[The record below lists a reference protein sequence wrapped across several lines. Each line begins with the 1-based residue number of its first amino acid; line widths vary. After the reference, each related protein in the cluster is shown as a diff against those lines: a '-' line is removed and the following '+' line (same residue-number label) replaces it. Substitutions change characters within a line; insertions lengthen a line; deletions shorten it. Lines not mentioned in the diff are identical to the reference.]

1 MGVPTS
7 TLILSLFLVSS
18 YFLYYSCPCEAAA
31 TGTAGIPVGTIER
44 TTKQQI
50 LVSIPP
56 GATGGSVPFLTS
68 PSGKYV
74 AYLLRR
80 PTAKGAGGFGSDF
93 CYVEVEDASSGSSMW
108 ESECTP
114 VSTVNSCALLFTWN
128 GLEVFDGSTSV
139 WDTGAQSADNNFLET
154 LELVDEGDMRIR
166 DKDGELAWKA
176 SDDPRANQDCGLPG
190 SPGVAPALPP
200 FAEPIGKDNNLPF
213 GQAGQGGGQG
223 AGGQLPEVHGVS
235 QTVGFGSQ
243 PLVDNSPY
251 DSGCLA
257 GIEHWVGSGLGLG
270 LIMVLVQFGFGF

>member
-7 TLILSLFLVSS
+7 TLILSLFLVAS

-31 TGTAGIPVGTIER
+31 TGTAGVPVGTIER

-50 LVSIPP
+50 LVSILP

-68 PSGKYV
+68 PRGN
-74 AYLLRR
+74 
-80 PTAKGAGGFGSDF
+80 T
-93 CYVEVEDASSGSSMW
+93 GSSMW

-139 WDTGAQSADNNFLET
+139 WDTGAQSANNNFLET

-176 SDDPRANQDCGLPG
+176 SDDPRANQNCGLPG